1 MEQQQQQPPARNSS
15 RSLHHGSDGIIS
27 PDGTR
32 SEDSSL
38 TLPLTG
44 TSPTTSSSSE
54 GPASPPGAND
64 SVFDHDTSKSP
75 TISND
80 VDALRRLLQE
90 VICGAESFFL
100 FDVKCCLF

>member
-1 MEQQQQQPPARNSS
+1 MEQQQQQPPTRNSS
-15 RSLHHGSDGIIS
+15 RNLHHGGDGGIVS

-38 TLPLTG
+38 TMPLTG

-64 SVFDHDTSKSP
+64 SVFDHDPSKSP
-75 TISND
+75 SISND
-80 VDALRRLLQE
+80 VDALRQLLQE
-90 VICGAESFFL
+90 VIFSA
-100 FDVKCCLF
+100 